1 MMAFIDKFLP
11 SLKTGFID
19 REVSSDFAYRPQLV
33 INEPDKNK
41 RVLSTLLSELND
53 LSDAENDGFFFS
65 VAFVTT
71 SGLQSI
77 KQALVE
83 LESKGVKGKIL
94 ASQYLNFTQPEALK
108 QILEFNNIELRIA
121 TSGDFH
127 NKGYIFKKQSHYNL
141 IIGSSNLT
149 ANALSSNKEWN
160 LKVSAANNSDLVHQT
175 ILEFEASFTSA
186 TPVTSTFI
194 EHYRLIYNRERTFR
208 SKLAQIRGEDPVE
221 LPVPNKM
228 QEIALQNLQ
237 SLRKKGQSKGLLISA
252 TGTGKTYLSAFDA
265 KQFGAKKLLFVVH
278 RRTIAEKSMQSFKAL
293 FGDSISMGLYSGN
306 ERELEADYIFCT
318 VQTLAKDEHL
328 HRFQKNH
335 FDYIVIDET
344 HRAAAKSYDR
354 ILQHFVPKF
363 LLGMTATPER
373 TDDKDV
379 FELFDYNIAYEIRLQ
394 EALKEEILCPF
405 HYFGIGEIEVD
416 GVLLDDKA
424 DFNLLMSEQR
434 VKHIIETIQKYGSD
448 NGIVRGL
455 VFCSKKEECHFLAEE
470 FNKRNLVSIALT
482 GENSEDERRISIQR
496 LESTSYAEKIDYI
509 FTVDIFN
516 EGVDIPKVNQ
526 VVMLRPTQ
534 SAIIFVQQLGRG
546 LRKAE
551 NKDFLTVID
560 FIGNYSKNFLV
571 PIALFGDS
579 SYNKD
584 TLRKLLS
591 VGSEAIP
598 GTSTINFDVIAK
610 KQIFKA
616 IDNSNLQFKK
626 DLIDDYKRLKN
637 KLGKMPMMCDFL
649 DTKSRD
655 PKSYVE
661 YAKSYF
667 HFIQLIE
674 NELQNQLSN
683 QQKELLSLFS
693 QEIAN
698 GKRIE
703 EVALIK
709 ILIEKN
715 ECSVTELQS
724 FISEKYG
731 YIISEKTLDSLERN
745 LNFTFLGKEQ
755 NVVVCVNESFELA
768 ADFRRELSNEVFVKF
783 LQDVL
788 NYATRK
794 FDSIFDRSLFQ
805 NGFVIGAKYSRKDVC
820 RILNWEKDISS
831 TVYGYR
837 TQNKQTPCFVT
848 YRKSEGISLGTQY
861 NDHFIDPQTFAWESR
876 SNRKVDSSE
885 IQNVINSELI
895 LLFIKKSDGEGA
907 DFYCLGEVSIIPNSI
922 VQAQMPKSNEPV
934 VHFKYHLKNRVE
946 ESLYNYLLSE

>member
-1 MMAFIDKFLP
+1 MGFLDNILS
-11 SLKTGFID
+11 SLQTGFID
-19 REVSSDFAYRPQLV
+19 RDFPSEYLYRPQLL
-33 INEPDKNK
+33 INEPEKNK

-53 LSDAENDGFFFS
+53 LSDPANDGFYFS

-83 LESKGVKGKIL
+83 LEEKGVKGKIL
-94 ASQYLNFTQPEALK
+94 ASQYLNFTQPEALR
-108 QILEFNNIELRIA
+108 QILEFKNIELRIA

-127 NKGYIFKKQSHYNL
+127 NKGYIFKKENHYNL

-160 LKVSAANNSDLVHQT
+160 LKVSATNNSDLVHQT
-175 ILEFEASFTSA
+175 LLEFEASFHSA
-186 TPVTSTFI
+186 TQVDTAFI
-194 EHYRLIYNRERTFR
+194 EHYRLIYNREKTFR
-208 SKLAQIRGEDPVE
+208 SKLAHIRGEEPAE
-221 LPVPNKM
+221 LPIPNKM
-228 QEIALQNLQ
+228 QEIALQNLY
-237 SLRKKGQSKGLLISA
+237 SLRRKGQTKGLLISA

-293 FGDSISMGLYSGN
+293 FGDAVRMGLYSGN
-306 ERELEADYIFCT
+306 ERELDADFIFCT

-394 EALKEEILCPF
+394 EALKEDILCPF

-416 GVLLDDKA
+416 GILLDDKA

-434 VKHIIETIQKYGSD
+434 VEHILETIQKYGSD

-470 FNKRNLVSIALT
+470 FNKRNLISIALT
-482 GENSEDERRISIQR
+482 GDNNEEERRKSIQR
-496 LESTSYAEKIDYI
+496 LESTSYADKIDYI

-560 FIGNYSKNFLV
+560 FIGNYSNNFLV
-571 PIALFGDS
+571 PIALFGDA

-584 TLRKLLS
+584 TLRKLIS

-598 GTSTINFDVIAK
+598 GTSTVNFDVIAK

-616 IDNSNLQFKK
+616 IDYSNLQLKK

-637 KLGKMPMMCDFL
+637 KLGRMPMMCDFL

-667 HFIQLIE
+667 SFIQLIE
-674 NELQNQLSN
+674 TELQNQLST
-683 QQKELLSLFS
+683 QQKELLALFS

-698 GKRIE
+698 GKRSE
-703 EVALIK
+703 EAALLK
-709 ILIEKN
+709 LLIEKN
-715 ECSVTELQS
+715 NCTETELKS
-724 FISEKYG
+724 VISEKYG
-731 YIISEKTLDSLERN
+731 YPVSKKTLDSLERN
-745 LNFTFLGKEQ
+745 LNFTFVGKAQ
-755 NVVVCVNESFELA
+755 NILIKANETFQLSADFKKELA
-768 ADFRRELSNEVFVKF
+768 NEVFVKF

-794 FDSIFDRSLFQ
+794 FDSIFNLNLFQ

-861 NDHFIDPQTFAWESR
+861 NDHFINPQTFAWESR
-876 SNRKVDSSE
+876 SNRKIDSAE
-885 IQNVINSELI
+885 IQNVIHSELI
-895 LLFIKKSDGEGA
+895 LLFIKKSDGEGT
-907 DFYCLGEVSIIPNSI
+907 DFYCLGEVSIVENSI
-922 VQAQMPKSNEPV
+922 VQAQMPKSEEPV
-934 VHFKYHLKNRVE
+934 VHFKYQIKNRVE
-946 ESLYNYLLSE
+946 ENLYKYLTSE

>member
-1 MMAFIDKFLP
+1 MGFLDNILS
-11 SLKTGFID
+11 SLQTGFID
-19 REVSSDFAYRPQLV
+19 RDFPSEYLYRPQLL

-53 LSDAENDGFFFS
+53 LSDPANDGFYFS

-83 LESKGVKGKIL
+83 LEEKGVKGKIL
-94 ASQYLNFTQPEALK
+94 ASQYLNFTQPEALR
-108 QILEFNNIELRIA
+108 QILDFKNIELRIA

-127 NKGYIFKKQSHYNL
+127 NKGYIFKKENHYNL

-160 LKVSAANNSDLVHQT
+160 LKVSATNNSDLVYQT
-175 ILEFEASFTSA
+175 LLEFEASFHSA
-186 TPVTSTFI
+186 TQVDTAFI
-194 EHYRLIYNRERTFR
+194 EHYRLIYNREKTFR
-208 SKLAQIRGEDPVE
+208 SKLAHIRGEEPAE
-221 LPVPNKM
+221 LPIPNKM
-228 QEIALQNLQ
+228 QEIALQNLH
-237 SLRKKGQSKGLLISA
+237 SLRQKGQTKGLLISA

-293 FGDSISMGLYSGN
+293 FGDAVRMGLYSGN
-306 ERELEADYIFCT
+306 ERELDADFIFCT

-354 ILQHFVPKF
+354 ILQHLVPKF

-394 EALKEEILCPF
+394 EALKEDILCPF
-405 HYFGIGEIEVD
+405 HYFGIGEIKVD

-434 VKHIIETIQKYGSD
+434 VEHILETIQKYGSD

-482 GENSEDERRISIQR
+482 GDNNEDERRKSIQR
-496 LESTSYAEKIDYI
+496 LESTSYADKIDYI

-516 EGVDIPKVNQ
+516 EGVDIPRVNQ

-560 FIGNYSKNFLV
+560 FIGNYSNNFLV
-571 PIALFGDS
+571 PIALFGDA

-584 TLRKLLS
+584 TLRKLIS

-598 GTSTINFDVIAK
+598 GTSTVNFDIIAK

-616 IDNSNLQFKK
+616 IDNSNLQLKK

-637 KLGKMPMMCDFL
+637 KLGRMPMMCDFL

-667 HFIQLIE
+667 SFIQLIE
-674 NELQNQLSN
+674 TELQSQLST

-698 GKRIE
+698 GKRSE
-703 EVALIK
+703 EAALLK
-709 ILIEKN
+709 LLIEKN
-715 ECSVTELQS
+715 NCTETELKS
-724 FISEKYG
+724 VISEKYG
-731 YIISEKTLDSLERN
+731 YPVSKKTLDSLERN
-745 LNFTFLGKEQ
+745 LNFTFVGKAQ
-755 NVVVCVNESFELA
+755 NVLIKANEIFQLS
-768 ADFRRELSNEVFVKF
+768 ADFRKELANEVFVKF

-794 FDSIFDRSLFQ
+794 FDSIFNLNLFQ

-820 RILNWEKDISS
+820 RILNWENDISS

-837 TQNKQTPCFVT
+837 TRNKQTPCFVT

-861 NDHFIDPQTFAWESR
+861 NDHFINPQTFAWESR
-876 SNRKVDSSE
+876 SNRKIDSSE
-885 IQNVINSELI
+885 IQNVIHSELI
-895 LLFIKKSDGEGA
+895 LLFIKKSDGEGT
-907 DFYCLGEVSIIPNSI
+907 DFYCLGEVSIVENSI
-922 VQAQMPKSNEPV
+922 VQAQMPKSREPV
-934 VHFKYHLKNRVE
+934 VHFKYQIKNRVE
-946 ESLYNYLLSE
+946 ENLYKYLTSE

>member
-1 MMAFIDKFLP
+1 MGFLDNILS
-11 SLKTGFID
+11 SLQTGFID
-19 REVSSDFAYRPQLV
+19 RDFPSEYLYRPQLL
-33 INEPDKNK
+33 INEPEKNK

-53 LSDAENDGFFFS
+53 LSDPANDGFYFS

-83 LESKGVKGKIL
+83 LEEKGVKGKIL
-94 ASQYLNFTQPEALK
+94 ASQYLNFTQPEALR
-108 QILEFNNIELRIA
+108 QILEFKNIELRIA

-127 NKGYIFKKQSHYNL
+127 NKGYIFKKENHYNL

-160 LKVSAANNSDLVHQT
+160 LKVSATNNSDLVHQT
-175 ILEFEASFTSA
+175 LLEFEASFHSA
-186 TPVTSTFI
+186 TQVDTAFI
-194 EHYRLIYNRERTFR
+194 EHYRLIYNREKTFR
-208 SKLAQIRGEDPVE
+208 SKLAHIRGEEPAE
-221 LPVPNKM
+221 LPIPNKM
-228 QEIALQNLQ
+228 QEIALQNLY
-237 SLRKKGQSKGLLISA
+237 SLRRKGQTKGLLISA

-293 FGDSISMGLYSGN
+293 FGDAVRMGLYSGN
-306 ERELEADYIFCT
+306 ERELDADFIFCT

-394 EALKEEILCPF
+394 EALKEDILCPF

-416 GVLLDDKA
+416 GILLDDKA

-434 VKHIIETIQKYGSD
+434 VEHILQTIQKYGSD

-470 FNKRNLVSIALT
+470 FNKRNLISIALT
-482 GENSEDERRISIQR
+482 GDNNEEERRKSIQR
-496 LESTSYAEKIDYI
+496 LESTSYADKIDYI

-560 FIGNYSKNFLV
+560 FIGNYSNNFLV
-571 PIALFGDS
+571 PIALFGDA

-584 TLRKLLS
+584 TLRKLIS

-598 GTSTINFDVIAK
+598 GTSTVNFDVIAK

-616 IDNSNLQFKK
+616 IDNSNLQLKK

-637 KLGKMPMMCDFL
+637 KLGRMPMMCDFL

-667 HFIQLIE
+667 SFIQLIE
-674 NELQNQLSN
+674 TELQNQLST
-683 QQKELLSLFS
+683 QQKELLALFS

-698 GKRIE
+698 GKRSE
-703 EVALIK
+703 EAALLK
-709 ILIEKN
+709 LLIEKN
-715 ECSVTELQS
+715 NCTETELKS
-724 FISEKYG
+724 VISEKYG
-731 YIISEKTLDSLERN
+731 YPVSNKTLDSLERN
-745 LNFTFLGKEQ
+745 LNFTFVGKAQ
-755 NVVVCVNESFELA
+755 NILIKANETFQLS
-768 ADFRRELSNEVFVKF
+768 ADFRKELANEVFVKF

-794 FDSIFDRSLFQ
+794 FDSIFNLNLFQ

-861 NDHFIDPQTFAWESR
+861 NDHFINPQTFAWESR
-876 SNRKVDSSE
+876 SNRKIDSAE
-885 IQNVINSELI
+885 IQNVIHSELI
-895 LLFIKKSDGEGA
+895 LLFIKKSDGEGT
-907 DFYCLGEVSIIPNSI
+907 DFYCLGEVSIVENSI
-922 VQAQMPKSNEPV
+922 VQAQMPKSEEPV
-934 VHFKYHLKNRVE
+934 VHFKYQIKNRVE
-946 ESLYNYLLSE
+946 ENLYKYLTSE

>member
-1 MMAFIDKFLP
+1 MGFLDNILS
-11 SLKTGFID
+11 SLQTGFID
-19 REVSSDFAYRPQLV
+19 RDFPSEYLYRPQLL
-33 INEPDKNK
+33 INEPEKNK

-53 LSDAENDGFFFS
+53 LSNPANDGFYFS

-83 LESKGVKGKIL
+83 LEEKGVKGKIL
-94 ASQYLNFTQPEALK
+94 ASQYLNFTQPEALR

-127 NKGYIFKKQSHYNL
+127 NKGYIFKKENHYNL

-160 LKVSAANNSDLVHQT
+160 LKVSATNNSDLVHQT
-175 ILEFEASFTSA
+175 ILEFEASFHSA
-186 TPVTSTFI
+186 TQVDTAFI
-194 EHYRLIYNRERTFR
+194 EHYRLIYNREKTFR
-208 SKLAQIRGEDPVE
+208 SKLAHIRGEEPAE
-221 LPVPNKM
+221 LPIPNKM
-228 QEIALQNLQ
+228 QEIALQNLN
-237 SLRKKGQSKGLLISA
+237 SLRQKGQTKGLLISA

-293 FGDSISMGLYSGN
+293 FGDSVSMGLYSGN
-306 ERELEADYIFCT
+306 ERELDADFIFCT

-394 EALKEEILCPF
+394 EALKEDILCPF

-434 VKHIIETIQKYGSD
+434 VEHILETIQKYGSD

-482 GENSEDERRISIQR
+482 GDNNEDERRKSIQR
-496 LESTSYAEKIDYI
+496 LESTSYADKIDYI

-516 EGVDIPKVNQ
+516 EGVDIPRVNQ

-560 FIGNYSKNFLV
+560 FIGNYSNNFLV
-571 PIALFGDS
+571 PIALFGDA

-584 TLRKLLS
+584 TLRKLIS

-598 GTSTINFDVIAK
+598 GTSTVNFDIIAK

-616 IDNSNLQFKK
+616 IDNSNLQLKK

-637 KLGKMPMMCDFL
+637 KLGRMPMMCDFL

-667 HFIQLIE
+667 SFIQLIE
-674 NELQNQLSN
+674 TELQSQLST
-683 QQKELLSLFS
+683 QQKELLALFS

-698 GKRIE
+698 GKRSE
-703 EVALIK
+703 EAALLK
-709 ILIEKN
+709 LLIEKN
-715 ECSVTELQS
+715 NCTETELKS
-724 FISEKYG
+724 VISEKYG
-731 YIISEKTLDSLERN
+731 YPVSKKTLDSLERN
-745 LNFTFLGKEQ
+745 LNFTFVGKAQ
-755 NVVVCVNESFELA
+755 NILIKANETFQLS
-768 ADFRRELSNEVFVKF
+768 ADFRKELANEVFVKF

-794 FDSIFDRSLFQ
+794 FDSIFNLNLFQ

-861 NDHFIDPQTFAWESR
+861 NDHFINPQTFAWESR
-876 SNRKVDSSE
+876 SNRKIDSAE
-885 IQNVINSELI
+885 IQNVIHSELI
-895 LLFIKKSDGEGA
+895 LLFIKKSDGEGT
-907 DFYCLGEVSIIPNSI
+907 DFYCLGEVSIVENSI
-922 VQAQMPKSNEPV
+922 VQAQMPKSGEPV
-934 VHFKYHLKNRVE
+934 VHFKYQIKNRVE
-946 ESLYNYLLSE
+946 ENLYKYLTSE

>member
-1 MMAFIDKFLP
+1 MGFLDNFLS
-11 SLKTGFID
+11 SLQTGFID
-19 REVSSDFAYRPQLV
+19 RDLPSDDLYRPQLL
-33 INEPDKNK
+33 INEPAKSK
-41 RVLSTLLSELND
+41 RVLTTLLSELNTLND
-53 LSDAENDGFFFS
+53 PEKDAFYFS
-65 VAFVTT
+65 VAFLTT
-71 SGLQSI
+71 NGLQSI
-77 KQALVE
+77 KQSLVD
-83 LESKGVKGKIL
+83 LEKKGVTGKIL
-94 ASQYLNFTQPEALK
+94 VSQYLNFTQPEALK
-108 QILEFNNIELRIA
+108 QLLSFKNIELKIA
-121 TSGDFH
+121 TTGDFH
-127 NKGYIFKKQSHYNL
+127 NKGYIFKKENHYNL

-160 LKVSAANNSDLVHQT
+160 LKVSATNKSDIVYQT
-175 ILEFEASFTSA
+175 ILEFEASFQLA
-186 TPVTSTFI
+186 TQVDTPFI
-194 EHYRLIYNRERTFR
+194 EHYRLIYNREKSFR
-208 SKLAQIRGEDPVE
+208 SKLAHIRGEEPAE
-221 LPVPNKM
+221 LPIPNKM
-228 QEIALQNLQ
+228 QEIALQNLH
-237 SLRKKGQSKGLLISA
+237 SLRQKGQNKGLLISA

-293 FGDSISMGLYSGN
+293 FGDSVSMGLYSGN
-306 ERELEADYIFCT
+306 ERELDADFIFCT

-335 FDYIVIDET
+335 FDYLVIDET

-394 EALKEEILCPF
+394 EALKEDILCPF

-416 GVLLDDKA
+416 GILLDDKA

-434 VKHIIETIQKYGSD
+434 VEHILETIQKYGSD

-470 FNKRNLVSIALT
+470 FNKRNIISIALT
-482 GENSEDERRISIQR
+482 GDNNEEERRKSIQR
-496 LESTSYAEKIDYI
+496 LESTSYADKIDYI

-560 FIGNYSKNFLV
+560 FIGNYSNNFLV
-571 PIALFGDS
+571 PIALFGDAT
-579 SYNKD
+579 YNKD
-584 TLRKLLS
+584 TLRKLIS

-598 GTSTINFDVIAK
+598 GTSTINFDIIAK

-616 IDNSNLQFKK
+616 IDNSNLQLKK

-637 KLGKMPMMCDFL
+637 KLGRIPMMCDFL
-649 DTKSRD
+649 DNKSRD

-667 HFIQLIE
+667 SFIQLIE
-674 NELQNQLSN
+674 TELQKQLN
-683 QQKELLSLFS
+683 TQQKELLALFS

-698 GKRIE
+698 GKRSE

-709 ILIEKN
+709 ILLEKN
-715 ECSVTELQS
+715 KCSVTELQS
-724 FISEKYG
+724 FISEKYR
-731 YIISEKTLDSLERN
+731 YVISEKTLDSLERN
-745 LNFTFLGKEQ
+745 LNFTFVGKAQ
-755 NVVVCVNESFELA
+755 NILIKANETFELST
-768 ADFRRELSNEVFVKF
+768 DFKSELSNEVFIKF
-783 LQDVL
+783 LNDL
-788 NYATRK
+788 LDYSTRK
-794 FDSIFDRSLFQ
+794 FDGIFNLTLFQ
-805 NGFVIGAKYSRKDVC
+805 NGFMIGAKYSRKDVC
-820 RILNWEKDISS
+820 RILNWDKDISS
-831 TVYGYR
+831 TIYGYR

-861 NDHFIDPQTFAWESR
+861 NDHFINPKTFAWESR
-876 SNRKVDSSE
+876 SNRKIESTE

-895 LLFIKKSDGEGA
+895 LLFVKKSDGEGT
-907 DFYCLGEVSIIPNSI
+907 DFYCLGEVSIVDNSI
-922 VQAQMPKSNEPV
+922 IQAQMPKSGEPV
-934 VHFKYHLKNRVE
+934 VHFKYQLQNRVE
-946 ESLYNYLLSE
+946 ESLYNYLTSE

>member
-1 MMAFIDKFLP
+1 MGFLANFLS
-11 SLKTGFID
+11 SLQTGFID
-19 REVSSDFAYRPQLV
+19 RELPSDYLYRPQLL
-33 INEPDKNK
+33 INEPAKSK
-41 RVLSTLLSELND
+41 RVLTTLLSEINALND
-53 LSDAENDGFFFS
+53 PEKDAFYFS
-65 VAFVTT
+65 VAFLTT
-71 SGLQSI
+71 NGLQSI
-77 KQALVE
+77 KQSLVD
-83 LESKGVKGKIL
+83 LEKKGVNGKIL
-94 ASQYLNFTQPEALK
+94 VSQYLNFTQPEALK
-108 QILEFNNIELRIA
+108 QLLSFKNIELKIA
-121 TSGDFH
+121 TTGDFH
-127 NKGYIFKKQSHYNL
+127 NKGYIFKKENHYNL

-160 LKVSAANNSDLVHQT
+160 LKVSATNNSDLVYQT
-175 ILEFEASFTSA
+175 LLEFEASFESA
-186 TPVTSTFI
+186 TRVDTAFI
-194 EHYRLIYNRERTFR
+194 EHYRLIYNREKSFR
-208 SKLAQIRGEDPVE
+208 SKLAHIRGEEQAE

-228 QEIALQNLQ
+228 QEIALQNLH
-237 SLRKKGQSKGLLISA
+237 SLRQKGQTKGLLISA

-293 FGDSISMGLYSGN
+293 FGAAVRMGLYSGN
-306 ERELEADYIFCT
+306 ERELDADFIFCT

-328 HRFQKNH
+328 HLFQKKH

-394 EALKEEILCPF
+394 EALKEDILCPF

-434 VKHIIETIQKYGSD
+434 VEHILETIQKYGSD

-470 FNKRNLVSIALT
+470 FNKRNLISIALT
-482 GENSEDERRISIQR
+482 GDNNEEERRKSIQR

-560 FIGNYSKNFLV
+560 FIGNYSNNFLV
-571 PIALFGDS
+571 PIALFGDA

-584 TLRKLLS
+584 TLRKLIS

-598 GTSTINFDVIAK
+598 GTSTVNFDVIAK

-616 IDNSNLQFKK
+616 IDNSNLQLKK
-626 DLIDDYKRLKN
+626 DLIDDFKRLKN
-637 KLGKMPMMCDFL
+637 KLGRMPMMCDFL

-667 HFIQLIE
+667 SFIQLIE
-674 NELQNQLSN
+674 TELENQLST
-683 QQKELLSLFS
+683 QQKDLLALFS

-703 EVALIK
+703 EVALLK
-709 ILIEKN
+709 LLIEKN
-715 ECSVTELQS
+715 NCTETQLKS
-724 FISEKYG
+724 GISEKYG
-731 YIISEKTLDSLERN
+731 YAISEKTLDSLERN
-745 LNFTFLGKEQ
+745 LNFTFVGKAQ
-755 NVVVCVNESFELA
+755 NIIVKANETFQLL
-768 ADFRRELSNEVFVKF
+768 ADFRQELANEVFAEF
-783 LQDVL
+783 LHDVL

-794 FDSIFDRSLFQ
+794 FESIFNLKLFQ

-861 NDHFIDPQTFAWESR
+861 NDHFINPQTFAWESR
-876 SNRKVDSSE
+876 SNRKIDSSE
-885 IQNVINSELI
+885 IQNVIHSELI
-895 LLFIKKSDGEGA
+895 LLFIKKSDGEGT
-907 DFYCLGEVSIIPNSI
+907 DFYCLGEVSIVDNSI
-922 VQAQMPKSNEPV
+922 IQAQMPKSEEPV
-934 VHFKYHLKNRVE
+934 VHFKYHLQNRVE
-946 ESLYNYLLSE
+946 ESLYNYLTSD

>member
-1 MMAFIDKFLP
+1 MGFLDKFLP

-19 REVSSDFAYRPQLV
+19 REAPSDYNYRPQLV
-33 INEPDKNK
+33 INEPEKNK

-53 LSDAENDGFFFS
+53 LSNPANDGFYFS

-83 LESKGVKGKIL
+83 LEEKGVKGKIL
-94 ASQYLNFTQPEALK
+94 ASQYLNFTQPEALR
-108 QILEFNNIELRIA
+108 QILEFKNIELRIA

-127 NKGYIFKKQSHYNL
+127 NKGYIFKKENHYNL

-160 LKVSAANNSDLVHQT
+160 LKVSATNNSDLVHQT
-175 ILEFEASFTSA
+175 ILEFEASFHSA
-186 TPVTSTFI
+186 TQVDTAFI
-194 EHYRLIYNRERTFR
+194 EHYRLIYNREKTFR
-208 SKLAQIRGEDPVE
+208 SKLAHIRGEEPAE
-221 LPVPNKM
+221 LPIPNKM
-228 QEIALQNLQ
+228 QEIALQNLN
-237 SLRKKGQSKGLLISA
+237 SLRQKGQTKGLLISA

-293 FGDSISMGLYSGN
+293 FGDTVSMGLYSGN
-306 ERELEADYIFCT
+306 ERELDADFIFCT

-394 EALKEEILCPF
+394 EALKEDILCPF

-434 VKHIIETIQKYGSD
+434 VEHILETIQKYGSD

-455 VFCSKKEECHFLAEE
+455 VFCSKKEECHVLAEE

-482 GENSEDERRISIQR
+482 GDNNEDERRKSIQR
-496 LESTSYAEKIDYI
+496 LESTSYADKIDYI

-516 EGVDIPKVNQ
+516 EGVDIPRVNQ

-560 FIGNYSKNFLV
+560 FIGNYSNNFLV
-571 PIALFGDS
+571 PIALFGDA

-584 TLRKLLS
+584 TLRKLIS

-598 GTSTINFDVIAK
+598 GTSTVNFDIIAK

-616 IDNSNLQFKK
+616 IDNSNLQLKK

-637 KLGKMPMMCDFL
+637 KLGRMPMMCDFL

-661 YAKSYF
+661 YAKSYVS
-667 HFIQLIE
+667 FIQLIE
-674 NELQNQLSN
+674 TELQSQLST
-683 QQKELLSLFS
+683 QQKELLALFS

-698 GKRIE
+698 GKRSE
-703 EVALIK
+703 EAALLK
-709 ILIEKN
+709 LLIEKN
-715 ECSVTELQS
+715 NCTETELKS
-724 FISEKYG
+724 VISEKYG
-731 YIISEKTLDSLERN
+731 YPVSKKTLDSLERN
-745 LNFTFLGKEQ
+745 LNFTFVGKAQ
-755 NVVVCVNESFELA
+755 NILIKANETFQLS
-768 ADFRRELSNEVFVKF
+768 ADFRKELANEVFVKF

-794 FDSIFDRSLFQ
+794 FDSIFNLNLFQ

-861 NDHFIDPQTFAWESR
+861 NDHFINPQTFAWESR
-876 SNRKVDSSE
+876 SNRKIDSAE
-885 IQNVINSELI
+885 IQNVIHSELI
-895 LLFIKKSDGEGA
+895 LLFIKKSDGEGT
-907 DFYCLGEVSIIPNSI
+907 DFYCLGEVSIVENSI
-922 VQAQMPKSNEPV
+922 VQAQMPKSGEPV
-934 VHFKYHLKNRVE
+934 VHFKYQIKNRVE
-946 ESLYNYLLSE
+946 ENLYKYLTSE